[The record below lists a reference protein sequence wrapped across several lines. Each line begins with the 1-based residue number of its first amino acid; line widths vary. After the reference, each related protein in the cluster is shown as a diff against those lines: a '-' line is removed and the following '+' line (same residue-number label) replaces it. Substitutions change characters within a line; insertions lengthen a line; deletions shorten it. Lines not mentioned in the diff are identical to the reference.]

1 MRLLQTIKLAVKSIR
16 NNKLRSILTM
26 IGIIIGISSVIILV
40 SMVSGSAQG
49 ITSQIRS
56 LGPNLI
62 TVNVYGGWDKKLSL
76 SAIEEIRS
84 LSGVDEVAPTIPTN
98 VTLKKER
105 YVQNVVVTGTT
116 SELLT
121 IRGMNLSNGRFIS
134 DLDHEG
140 RRSVAVL
147 GAKKARELFGFANPV
162 GGSIELDGNTY
173 FVIGTLEAQGSS
185 MGNNIDEMI
194 MVPLSKAVALSGST
208 EIKMLYIRAE
218 SEGLV
223 NLAVSKIDS
232 YLGRYFQADVKV
244 YSVTSQKQLLETLS
258 SITGILTMMLGGIA
272 AISLIVGGIGVM
284 NVMLVSVSE
293 RTKEIG
299 IRKALGGKKKD
310 ILIQFLIEALV
321 ISSIGG
327 ILGVLI
333 GMAGG
338 KVLAS
343 FGIPMAYSLDI
354 ILISFSFSLV
364 VGIVFGIVPAY
375 KASKLGPID
384 ALRYE

>member
-1 MRLLQTIKLAVKSIR
+1 MRLWETIKLALKSIR
-16 NNKLRSILTM
+16 NNKLRSVLTM

-62 TVNVYGGWDKKLSL
+62 TVNLYGGWEKRLSL
-76 SAIEEIRS
+76 SAIEEIRL

-116 SELLT
+116 SKLLT

-147 GAKKARELFGFANPV
+147 GANKARELFGFANPV

-194 MVPLSKAVALSGST
+194 MVPLSKAVALSGNM
-208 EIKMLYIRAE
+208 EIKMLYIRAQ

-223 NLAVSKIDS
+223 NPAVSQIDS
-232 YLGRYFQADVKV
+232 YLERYFQADVKV

-327 ILGVLI
+327 ILGVII

-338 KVLAS
+338 KVLDS
-343 FGIPMAYSLDI
+343 VGIPMAYSLDI

-364 VGIVFGIVPAY
+364 VGIIFGIVPAY
-375 KASKLGPID
+375 KASKLGPLD
-384 ALRYE
+384 ALRHE